1 LARESVPDGTPQ
13 KATLVPSPTHL
24 SAAALARRHGIPTTT
39 LYRWFA
45 QYPGLGIKVAG
56 RWRVDPDA
64 LNRLLAGE
72 WLPRRKPS

>member
-1 LARESVPDGTPQ
+1 MPPLTRP
-13 KATLVPSPTHL
+13 

-56 RWRVDPDA
+56 RWRVDADA

-72 WLPRRKPS
+72 RLPRRASSSR